1 MYLNSFNDLERIGG
15 GRYSSIYKAKDIKN
29 NTIVALKK
37 IHKNYFDQPDYALKC
52 AKREIKITQELQ
64 SQNVVKLYKTFETKD
79 EIVLVL
85 ELCDM
90 TLDQLLEDDMTL
102 HPFENSNPF
111 EDLYLFQQF
120 LIKLNSALKIMN
132 QKKIMHRDIK
142 PENIFIKRENGEY
155 IPKLADFGIS
165 RFYHE
170 EKDYKVNYIGDDA
183 RWTGSVGTYYYIAPE
198 ILKSEPY
205 NYKCD
210 LFSLG
215 VTLYIAI
222 FHETPYGFLGIGAGR
237 YEKVEAIINNADKL
251 HLIKSGIQSLDDLF
265 EKLLELDPN
274 KRITFEDY
282 FKHQFFSENKNFLK
296 NAKNKVIQPKE
307 KNIMK
312 PIKSPEM
319 EKMNEIKSIA
329 KKFIDIMELPNSIA
343 NANQEQISLKITNII
358 YYDENIEKH
367 LDEIHNDS
375 DLFENETNG
384 AFLLCT
390 NLNSLNFTMIDIKE
404 MSDKDHRIIFNLI
417 VTGSKFKKVI
427 DNLISLKFDQYIK
440 NICIYCMN
448 IQKYSHF
455 ANEYKKIKAIYNN
468 QADVIN
474 FIHNCSFIGIQPFPL
489 TKILTFHDYKYKYFQ
504 RHRNI
509 SEFYGDFTEK
519 TYKKANTN
527 IMNFIQ
533 EEKKENLKNQDKN
546 GLINSFKTF
555 DLDKDLKFLNNLL
568 IKEYTKNTLYG
579 DLNNWLKSLNTNVY
593 EKISYYTARLMYSLD
608 IYGSEQKKYFKKNV
622 YLYRGEK
629 KKYTYLL
636 PYERAIGKIIAISS
650 FTSTSQNINTAEN
663 WGGRNKS
670 RNIYSQN
677 RKFSVVYKIKN
688 NSIENSI
695 PCGINIQNIS
705 EYYVEEEVLFQP
717 FSFYR
722 VKNVNFDYKDFTVD
736 IELETVMKKEIL
748 EYRIKKGK
756 KVNYDKIQNI
766 VYTED

>member
-1 MYLNSFNDLERIGG
+1 MYLNSFKNLLNIGR
-15 GRYSSIYKAKDIKN
+15 GRYSSIYKAEDIKN
-29 NTIVALKK
+29 NAIVALKE
-37 IHKNYFDQPDYALKC
+37 IHKNYFDEPDYALKC

-64 SQNVVKLYKTFETKD
+64 SQNVVKLYKTIETKE

-90 TLDQLLEDDMTL
+90 TLDSLIGDL
-102 HPFENSNPF
+102 NPF
-111 EDLYLFQQF
+111 HDLYLFQQF
-120 LIKLNSALKIMN
+120 VIKLNNALKIMYK
-132 QKKIMHRDIK
+132 KKIMHRDIK
-142 PENIFIKRENGEY
+142 PENIFIKVENGEY

-170 EKDYKVNYIGDDA
+170 EKDYNVNFIGDDQ

-222 FHETPYGFLGIGAGR
+222 FHETPYGILGIGAGR

-274 KRITFEDY
+274 NRITFEDY
-282 FKHQFFSENKNFLK
+282 FKHKFFFENKEFLQK
-296 NAKNKVIQPKE
+296 AKNQEIQPIE
-307 KNIMK
+307 KTNMK

-319 EKMNEIKSIA
+319 AKMNQIKSVA

-343 NANQEQISLKITNII
+343 NANQEQIKKITNIL

-404 MSDKDHRIIFNLI
+404 MYDKDHRIIFNLI

-427 DNLISLKFDQYIK
+427 DNLINLKCDQYIK

-455 ANEYKKIKAIYNN
+455 ANEYKKVKGIYNN
-468 QADVIN
+468 QANVIK

-504 RHRNI
+504 RHKNI

-519 TYKKANTN
+519 AFKNANKN
-527 IMNFIQ
+527 LVNFIQ
-533 EEKKENLKNQDKN
+533 EENKDNLKNQNKV
-546 GLINSFKTF
+546 GLIESFKTF
-555 DLDKDLKFLNNLL
+555 DLDKDLKVLNNIL

-579 DLNNWLKSLNTNVY
+579 DLNNWLKSLETDVY
-593 EKISYYTARLMYSLD
+593 EKISYYTARLMYSLNN
-608 IYGSEQKKYFKKNV
+608 YGSEQKKYFKKNV

-650 FTSTSQNINTAEN
+650 FTSTSQNYTTAEN

-670 RNIYSQN
+670 KNIYTQN

-688 NSIENSI
+688 NCIENSI

-722 VKNVNFDYKDFTVD
+722 VKKVDFNYTNFTVD
-736 IELETVMKKEIL
+736 IELDTIMKKEIL

-756 KVNYDKIQNI
+756 KVNYDKFQNI